1 MANSRVKD
9 SPCKWI
15 IARARISIL
24 YITNATPWNFML
36 GDDTFITYITSSMR
50 IVFIL
55 FFFVQPLHIGQVS
68 RAIIVAR
75 KTFSHTHMMWPIF
88 FHICQSKSF
97 WWLRKDLDDFY
108 SICTRSNCTIWC
120 KRGICVLN
128 CFNCSHVEWFQL
140 QFMVWHFPLDQS
152 SSAKLAEW
160 NSWWATCEE
169 LRSTGG
175 LRVCAIESNV
185 NNPKTKKN
193 KNKKINQKKWK
204 RNERNANK

>member
-1 MANSRVKD
+1 MNHR
-9 SPCKWI
+9 
-15 IARARISIL
+15 ARANIDIVHHQCDAMEFYARRRHVH
-24 YITNATPWNFML
+24 YIYNIINANCFYFIFFCSTIAHWTSESSNYCGTKNFL
-36 GDDTFITYITSSMR
+36 
-50 IVFIL
+50 
-55 FFFVQPLHIGQVS
+55 
-68 RAIIVAR
+68 
-75 KTFSHTHMMWPIF
+75 SHTHDVAHLF
-88 FHICQSKSF
+88 SYCQSKSF